1 MQRKDQSALTVL
13 QELKAQID
21 SGVKGDK
28 AEYICWYD
36 LELGLRTYVYICK
49 QSNKWMLKDEKKRG
63 CKGVDAIDEKELS
76 EADEVEPLIDRV
88 SW

>member
-13 QELKAQID
+13 QELKAEID

-28 AEYICWYD
+28 AEYICRYD
-36 LELGLRTYVYICK
+36 LELGLRSYVDIGRENYR
-49 QSNKWMLKDEKKRG
+49 WMLKDEKKRR
-63 CKGVDAIDEKELS
+63 CKGVDLGDDIES
-76 EADEVEPLIDRV
+76 ETDEVEPLIDRV